1 MPIEYTID
9 VPSALIVTRCIGH
22 VTVAEVLAH
31 FRELPRMW
39 PPVDRLDVMLD
50 LTKLTSLPTLNEL
63 QQVASEIEIQIGPRR
78 FGRCAVVTERDS
90 LFHSMQMF
98 EVLVSRLFDEIRVFR
113 TTVDAVIWLS
123 PKPNPTRVLTRQ

>member
-31 FRELPRMW
+31 FRELPRVW

>member
-1 MPIEYTID
+1 MPIEYNID

-31 FRELPRMW
+31 FKELPRVW

-50 LTKLTSLPTLNEL
+50 LTKLTSLPTLTEL
-63 QQVASEIEIQIGPRR
+63 QAVAAEIEVQIGPRR
-78 FGRCAVVTERDS
+78 FGRCAVITDRDS

-98 EVLVSRLFDEIRVFR
+98 EILVNRLFDEIRVFR
-113 TTVDAVIWLS
+113 TTVEAVTWLS
-123 PKPNPTRVLTRQ
+123 PKPNPSRLLTRQ

>member
-1 MPIEYTID
+1 MPIEYSID

-31 FRELPRMW
+31 FRELPRVW

-50 LTKLTSLPTLNEL
+50 LTKLTSLPTMKELN
-63 QQVASEIEIQIGPRR
+63 QVASEIEIQIGPRR

-98 EVLVSRLFDEIRVFR
+98 EVLVSRFFEQIRVFR
-113 TTVDAVIWLS
+113 TTVDAVLWLS
-123 PKPNPTRVLTRQ
+123 PKPNPNRVLTRQ

>member
-1 MPIEYTID
+1 MPIEYSID

-31 FRELPRMW
+31 FHELPRVW

-50 LTKLTSLPTLNEL
+50 LMKLTSLPTLKEL
-63 QQVASEIEIQIGPRR
+63 HDVASEIEVQIGPRR
-78 FGRCAVVTERDS
+78 FGRCAVITDRDA

-98 EVLVSRLFDEIRVFR
+98 EVLVNRLFDQIRVFR
-113 TTVDAVIWLS
+113 TTLDAVTWLS
-123 PKPNPTRVLTRQ
+123 PKPNPNRLLTRQ